1 MAVLAGTDDLNSAC
15 VSSEVCSTELL
26 PALGASYCPTLYQSF
41 PRSPTIFPRLVK
53 NTHTLYFLLPP
64 CSLSLTR
71 DYYLL
76 TNLSTYNMTRSIKK
90 APNSLGAALNRSEVS
105 ENYNIYIITTDSLFP
120 LPPAS
125 MLLSRNGCSF
135 TTALHPGAG
144 ANRPS
149 ACLPASLKLR
159 SWVRGGCLSHFLLL
173 IQLRCCSA
181 CTNIRVGRCVYLSH

>member
-1 MAVLAGTDDLNSAC
+1 M
-15 VSSEVCSTELL
+15 
-26 PALGASYCPTLYQSF
+26 
-41 PRSPTIFPRLVK
+41 
-53 NTHTLYFLLPP
+53 
-64 CSLSLTR
+64 
-71 DYYLL
+71 
-76 TNLSTYNMTRSIKK
+76 KK

-105 ENYNIYIITTDSLFP
+105 ENYNIYIITADSLFP

-125 MLLSRNGCSF
+125 ILLSRSGCSS

-173 IQLRCCSA
+173 VQLRCCSV
-181 CTNIRVGRCVYLSH
+181 CVNIRVGR